1 MVELLLQYGSD
12 ATAKN
17 AVGDSCVTM
26 AQKSGNQEIV
36 SILVKNGA
44 SIRPSTAKGLEP
56 LAQRVSK

>member
-1 MVELLLQYGSD
+1 
-12 ATAKN
+12 
-17 AVGDSCVTM
+17 M

-56 LAQRVSK
+56 LA